1 MVGQGEGVMTAWLV
15 LNGLRFFARH
25 GVGEQERLVGNE
37 FTVDLRMEVGWPRA
51 IHTDNVA
58 DTVNYAGVYEAVKA
72 EMAVPSKLLEYVA
85 GRIVK
90 RLFLEFPSVN
100 CIELRLSKRNPPMG
114 ADMEAAGVELRCNR
128 EEFTAAVGHV

>member
-1 MVGQGEGVMTAWLV
+1 MTAWLV

-37 FTVDLRMEVGWPRA
+37 FTVDLRMEVGWARA
-51 IHTDNVA
+51 VYTDNVA
-58 DTVNYAGVYEAVKA
+58 DTVNYADVYEAVKA

-90 RLFLEFPSVN
+90 RLFLEFPSIN
-100 CIELRLSKRNPPMG
+100 CIELKLSKRNPPMG
-114 ADMEAAGVELRCNR
+114 ADMEAAGVELHCNR
-128 EEFTAAVGHV
+128 QEFTAGVVRV